1 MFCAKDYLIDDLCVS
16 AHSFS
21 CDCKVCFFADSIM
34 SVSLSEICENTK
46 MGREYA
52 LLGNYETSQVY
63 YQAVLQQIQKLLTSI
78 NDQARKS
85 KWNQV
90 IHLYNGYASCISLF
104 SSRLILQ
111 VFSFC
116 HSLKS
121 LPVTVSAVMHLF
133 LLGVWEPLNP

>member
-1 MFCAKDYLIDDLCVS
+1 MRHV
-16 AHSFS
+16 
-21 CDCKVCFFADSIM
+21 FADITM

-90 IHLYNGYASCISLF
+90 IFVCAMDKLHACRCSQVSNHYKYLTFFSYLF
-104 SSRLILQ
+104 
-111 VFSFC
+111 
-116 HSLKS
+116 
-121 LPVTVSAVMHLF
+121 P
-133 LLGVWEPLNP
+133 